1 MAALLEKLRLRQS
14 SLLDGLEFLS
24 PKQMDGLAAKSGLA
38 RCPCPVV
45 TKHIGMDEMVE
56 DPSEARTVLSAR
68 TTRATWD
75 SIEDEQGLQ
84 PNAYQAMLGY
94 VRGFLAKPH
103 KSVGRSG
110 PVCPYVPKSL
120 QLDCV
125 RMAVVRTAHIEK
137 EGLRAS
143 LAALLLEYLPRFEA
157 MEPCT
162 GRQRQYKTVIFIF
175 PDVALQDAREVID
188 GAQADAKPEF
198 VARGLMVGEFHA
210 ANNATGLRN
219 PGFYPLRT
227 PHPCLAIRH
236 MVPGDYV
243 FMTLDGYAADLQRKF
258 LASFLDVFGDE
269 DRAETRDARSRL
281 QALSNTCEG
290 A

>member
-1 MAALLEKLRLRQS
+1 
-14 SLLDGLEFLS
+14 
-24 PKQMDGLAAKSGLA
+24 MDGK
-38 RCPCPVV
+38 
-45 TKHIGMDEMVE
+45 VE
-56 DPSEARTVLSAR
+56 DPNKACTALSAR
-68 TTRATWD
+68 TARATWD
-75 SIEDEQGLQ
+75 CIEDEQGLQ

-103 KSVGRSG
+103 ESVGRPG

-125 RMAVVRTAHIEK
+125 RMAVVRTAHIPK
-137 EGLRAS
+137 ESLRAS
-143 LAALLLEYLPRFEA
+143 LADLLLEYLPQFEA
-157 MEPCT
+157 LEPCT

-175 PDVALQDAREVID
+175 PDVALQDARDVID

-219 PGFYPLRT
+219 PDFYPLRT

-243 FMTLDGYAADLQRKF
+243 FMTLDNYAVELQRKF
-258 LASFLDVFGDE
+258 LASFLDVFGEE
-269 DRAETRDARSRL
+269 DRAETRDARTRL
-281 QALSNTCEG
+281 QALSDKHE
-290 A
+290 AA